1 MAKGVDEAVKCLF
14 RSAIFPANMFVKAA
28 GMNESAARRLI
39 ATLKNRGRIRE
50 VIPHR
55 GSMPAV
61 LEFTELLE
69 ITEGVKLR

>member
-1 MAKGVDEAVKCLF
+1 
-14 RSAIFPANMFVKAA
+14 MFVKAA

>member
-1 MAKGVDEAVKCLF
+1 MAGPSFLLL
-14 RSAIFPANMFVKAA
+14 
-28 GMNESAARRLI
+28 RR
-39 ATLKNRGRIRE
+39 NR
-50 VIPHR
+50 PHR